1 MHIQQ
6 PPIGM
11 DVYKWWAT
19 YGYQYPAL
27 KQLARDTF
35 VAMGSSVPSESAFSE
50 SGQVVMPQCARLS
63 DDNIERLMTISAWK
77 ELER

>member
-1 MHIQQ
+1 MCIQQ

-11 DVYKWWAT
+11 NVYKWWAT

-35 VAMGSSVPSESAFSE
+35 VAMGSSVPSKSAFSE
-50 SGQVVMPQCARLS
+50 SGQLVTPQHARLS
-63 DDNIERLMTISAWK
+63 NNNIEMLMKISAWK